1 MEYDEVCKRLE
12 NDPELLTF
20 VNHILTENYEL
31 KKYCA
36 SLEARIAEL
45 ERQINQN
52 SKNSSRPPSTDGF
65 KRVTKKREKGKNPP
79 GGHKGHKGHTLEFT
93 QNPDFI
99 EVHRPS
105 ICEEIGRAHV

>member
-12 NDPELLTF
+12 NDPELLAF
-20 VNHILTENYEL
+20 VNHILTEKYEL

-36 SLEARIAEL
+36 SL

-65 KRVTKKREKGKNPP
+65 KRVTKKRKKGENPP
-79 GGHKGHKGHTLEFT
+79 GSQEGHKGALSE
-93 QNPDFI
+93 NPAIID
-99 EVHRPS
+99 HP
-105 ICEEIGRAHV
+105 